1 METKSKPKLKLKT
14 QSKTKLEL
22 GFLEKYCKT
31 RKISIEKYKPFL
43 SLIKKLHDKHEA
55 SGEKSTMTFW
65 RNVNNLTDME
75 HYSHSVVN
83 ITQSQKIEI
92 IKAGFQA
99 LIDGESWITKTKVM
113 SAYKDHPTFKIDRYP
128 YFIEVDNPYY
138 KSSAS
143 MKLYL
148 VSMINKLICYQLTDL
163 LVKSYHVDKDS
174 HRLSGLNHDELLQI
188 YNEQNSKLNADKLDE
203 KQKRLERKLAKQS
216 EKDKFFEENIER
228 FLVKRK
234 PSDIRPPRLFDCY
247 LGTTNSG
254 KTHHALE
261 QVKQLLKEN
270 PNANIAY
277 LAPLRLL
284 ALEIYEKLN
293 SDGIKCSLLTGE
305 EEIHVE
311 DACVKSCTI
320 EMLNEEEH
328 FDLIIIDEY
337 QMYRDEQ
344 RGSAW
349 FRAFVNANCSH
360 LILVGSEN
368 ALFGLVN
375 LMYVLSGYAAN
386 NGNNP
391 RLISHYANI
400 LPFSPVFKIRQF
412 KRMSSIS
419 RTNAVQ
425 LKAFQNG
432 DCLVT
437 FSKNKVLQYANILT
451 SLGYSVSIL
460 YGDLPMETKMA
471 QSENFKNGLTDVLV
485 TTDVIGMGLNLPI
498 KHLIFETMDKF
509 DGNGV
514 RELTDDEFKQ
524 IAGRAGR
531 FDMDGQIAVMSDS
544 GIAYSPYY
552 NSIVLVNGK
561 NNNCHMDD
569 YDFFDYDD
577 YYSSRVYPIKRQI
590 MNGSRMNRLLDEMNN
605 SGLGEAL
612 GAVLEQT
619 AYIHSSAVFSTKELF
634 ELLFASGNCAYYP
647 FTFGLNISLLEEY
660 KNTFKLGFLTAY
672 NDYAKFAEK
681 YGYLVSFRDNTL
693 KKTLRHFNTIFKK
706 NGFDCATA
714 IGLCQAPINH
724 KLEEDYIDIL
734 SDLFDEDGLIRSQ
747 EKIDEILINFVNVLY
762 HNSQYPSIY
771 DNSLAEIE
779 RLMITI
785 AWLNKRIKGS
795 LVDDGWQTCQ
805 TGQMSDS
812 SQTIKTIRC
821 NFAKEYHMK
830 INNLLIA
837 EYLFKKYQKLHHEE
851 YQAFDDKIAALE
863 KSLSERKSLKNRLKK
878 ARRRNDMVKI
888 QLYEQELKEWSIQ
901 SNVVREQISRLKQE
915 QFELINKLVKAEFDR
930 Y

>member
-1 METKSKPKLKLKT
+1 METKSK
-14 QSKTKLEL
+14 SKSKSKSNTKLDL
-22 GFLEKYCKT
+22 GFLEKYCQTK
-31 RKISIEKYKPFL
+31 KISIEKYKPFL

-99 LIDGESWITKTKVM
+99 LIDGEGWITKTKAA
-113 SAYKDHPTFKIDRYP
+113 SAYKGHPTFKIERYP
-128 YFIEVDNPYY
+128 YFIKVDNPHY
-138 KSSAS
+138 KSSAP

-174 HRLSGLNHDELLQI
+174 HSHRLSGLNHEGLLQI
-188 YNEQNSKLNADKLDE
+188 YNEQNSKLNADKLNE

-216 EKDKFFEENIER
+216 EKDKFFEDNIGR

-234 PSDIRPPRLFDCY
+234 PSTTRPPRLFDCY

-305 EEIHVE
+305 EEIHIE
-311 DACVKSCTI
+311 DAKVKSCTI

-349 FRAFVNANCSH
+349 FMAFVNANCSH
-360 LILVGSEN
+360 LILVGSGN

-375 LMYVLSGYAAN
+375 LMYILSGHAAN

-425 LKAFQNG
+425 LKAFESG

-460 YGDLPMETKMA
+460 YGDLPMETKIA
-471 QSENFKNGLTDVLV
+471 QSENFKNGLTEVLV

-498 KHLIFETMDKF
+498 KRLIFETMDKF
-509 DGNGV
+509 DGNGI

-531 FDMDGQIAVMSDS
+531 FDLVGQIAVMSDS
-544 GIAYSPYY
+544 AIAYSPYY
-552 NSIVLVNGK
+552 NSIILVDK
-561 NNNCHMDD
+561 NNNNRHMDD

-590 MNGSRMNRLLDEMNN
+590 MNGSRMNRLLDEMN
-605 SGLGEAL
+605 SFSSACGLA
-612 GAVLEQT
+612 LEQT
-619 AYIHSSAVFSTKELF
+619 TNVHSLAVFSTKELF
-634 ELLFASGNCAYYP
+634 DLLSASGNCAYYP

-693 KKTLRHFNTIFKK
+693 KKTLKHFNAIFKK
-706 NGFDCATA
+706 NGLDCATA
-714 IGLCQAPINH
+714 ISLCQAPINH
-724 KLEEDYIDIL
+724 DLEEDYIDIL
-734 SDLFDEDGLIRSQ
+734 SDLFDENGLLRSQ
-747 EKIDEILINFVNVLY
+747 EEIDEILINFVNVLY
-762 HNSQYPSIY
+762 HNSQYHSIY
-771 DNSLAEIE
+771 DNSLADIE

-795 LVDDGWQTCQ
+795 LVDDG
-805 TGQMSDS
+805 GQ
-812 SQTIKTIRC
+812 IKAIRR
-821 NFAKEYHMK
+821 NFAQEYHMK

-851 YQAFDDKIAALE
+851 YQAFDDKIATLE

-878 ARRRNDMVKI
+878 ARRRNDTVKI
-888 QLYEQELKEWSIQ
+888 QLYEQELKEWAIH
-901 SNVVREQISRLKQE
+901 SNVIREQISRLKHE